1 MEKIKNFKIDK
12 KENSVFLFINPKIYP
27 LEVLY
32 SAGYVLLDRA
42 YVILD
47 GDPKKEI
54 IVQLK
59 AKSKNENLEELAL
72 DFNNELISYAV
83 YVVQAARTDEI
94 RKAIVERAL
103 LTAEEI
109 IPKEESFPR
118 GSKKE
123 EFFEEEEDEWI
134 DDPLGI
140 AKPWT
145 PEAAKGIKP
154 LEELEE
160 DEEDE
165 DK

>member
-1 MEKIKNFKIDK
+1 VI
-12 KENSVFLFINPKIYP
+12 
-27 LEVLY
+27 Y

-42 YVILD
+42 YVLLD

-59 AKSKNENLEELAL
+59 AKKTGENLEELAL

-103 LTAEEI
+103 LTVEDL

-118 GSKKE
+118 NNKGEICE
-123 EFFEEEEDEWI
+123 ECEEEEEVEWI

-145 PEAAKGIKP
+145 PEAAKGLPSIED
-154 LEELEE
+154 LENELKNEE
-160 DEEDE
+160 DDNEKKDSKEGNKE
-165 DK
+165 NK

>member
-1 MEKIKNFKIDK
+1 VKN
-12 KENSVFLFINPKIYP
+12 
-27 LEVLY
+27 
-32 SAGYVLLDRA
+32 
-42 YVILD
+42 
-47 GDPKKEI
+47 
-54 IVQLK
+54 
-59 AKSKNENLEELAL
+59 KSENLEELAL

-103 LTAEEI
+103 LTVEDI
-109 IPKEESFPR
+109 MPKEESFPR

-123 EFFEEEEDEWI
+123 EVCEECEEEKEKEEEEEADWI

-145 PEAAKGIKP
+145 PESAKGIP
-154 LEELEE
+154 SIEDLEE
-160 DEEDE
+160 EEDE

>member
-1 MEKIKNFKIDK
+1 MKNEKIKNFEIDK
-12 KENSVFLFINPKIYP
+12 KENSVFLSINPKIYP
-27 LEVLY
+27 LEVIY
-32 SAGYVLLDRA
+32 SAGYVLLDRT

-47 GDPKKEI
+47 GNPEEEI

-59 AKSKNENLEELAL
+59 AKNKKENLEELAL

-109 IPKEESFPR
+109 IPKEKIPR
-118 GSKKE
+118 EKIE
-123 EFFEEEEDEWI
+123 EEKEEEESDWI

-145 PEAAKGIKP
+145 PESAKGIKLP
-154 LEELEE
+154 KDFEDLE
-160 DEEDE
+160 DEK